1 MSEIIFHFVEK
12 IMPNTPVTW
21 LDQFVVNLTTGG
33 TQRFPQ
39 ITQLT
44 NGNILVSWHTDNDS
58 GAGFSPGI
66 DIIGQIF
73 DPLGNRIG
81 GEITMNSGG
90 FFADDEQDPDIA
102 ALPDGGFIMVYED
115 IVTANSNF
123 SIRLLEFD
131 ANGSLVT
138 SSETVAN
145 DPNNGAIPEYFN
157 PTVTVGSATSILITY
172 QSNEVVG
179 GDSRIVGKIYNSVTN
194 TYSAEIDLIDFPGI
208 NADSQVAVL
217 NNGNFAIV
225 SFSSGDSGQ
234 IALRMVNSVGNNV
247 LGATTVATTGSA
259 GDAEFAPAIAAL
271 SGGGFVVSWTESDG
285 SDVDVLFQRFNAA
298 GTAVG
303 FATLVDGGS
312 LTDNNGKS
320 SLVALPD
327 GGFIVFWD
335 DDENPAARG
344 QRFDANGNIVGTT
357 FVIDTNSGNEIE
369 AVLLADGRVALTWE
383 DGEIQ
388 MRIIDT
394 RDVVNTGTRQIGTI
408 FDDVFTAAAGANQV
422 FGHDGNDTITEAGIV
437 KSIMAAT
444 ATTRC
449 ALFRR
454 STPTGTMAAAA
465 TIRSTGALQASLEQP
480 SISVRAQQLSGWPP
494 RSWSTSRT

>member
-1 MSEIIFHFVEK
+1 
-12 IMPNTPVTW
+12 
-21 LDQFVVNLTTGG
+21 
-33 TQRFPQ
+33 
-39 ITQLT
+39 
-44 NGNILVSWHTDNDS
+44 
-58 GAGFSPGI
+58 
-66 DIIGQIF
+66 
-73 DPLGNRIG
+73 
-81 GEITMNSGG
+81 MNSGG

-247 LGATTVATTGSA
+247 LGAPPAMQNLRRRSRRYRAAASSSVGPNPTAPTSTCCFSA
-259 GDAEFAPAIAAL
+259 SMRQAPP
-271 SGGGFVVSWTESDG
+271 S
-285 SDVDVLFQRFNAA
+285 
-298 GTAVG
+298 
-303 FATLVDGGS
+303 
-312 LTDNNGKS
+312 
-320 SLVALPD
+320 ALPRWSMAD
-327 GGFIVFWD
+327 LSPITMANPPWWHCRTAASSSSGTTTRTPP
-335 DDENPAARG
+335 PAAS
-344 QRFDANGNIVGTT
+344 A
-357 FVIDTNSGNEIE
+357 
-369 AVLLADGRVALTWE
+369 
-383 DGEIQ
+383 
-388 MRIIDT
+388 
-394 RDVVNTGTRQIGTI
+394 
-408 FDDVFTAAAGANQV
+408 
-422 FGHDGNDTITEAGIV
+422 
-437 KSIMAAT
+437 
-444 ATTRC
+444 
-449 ALFRR
+449 
-454 STPTGTMAAAA
+454 STPTA
-465 TIRSTGALQASLEQP
+465 TSSARP
-480 SISVRAQQLSGWPP
+480 S
-494 RSWSTSRT
+494 